1 MEQAIADLNA
11 FLRSNRLTARAFAA
25 RVGMSE
31 AELSRL
37 RNGFR
42 EPTLAQAARIQR
54 EAGIEPGAW
63 VRLDVDQQPAVE
75 CQEPNGAS
83 Q

>member
-1 MEQAIADLNA
+1 MEQAISDLNA
-11 FLRSNRLTARAFAA
+11 FLRANRLTARAFAA

-63 VRLDVDQQPAVE
+63 VRLDVEQQPSGE
-75 CQEPNGAS
+75 TGR
-83 Q
+83 